1 MADNSQGEAFRP
13 KLRTKE
19 KLVMSIESLGL
30 CGTAEGVLGL
40 SHGTPATP
48 AWLFGDR
55 VLMPQW
61 PGSSLRI
68 GWALSS
74 GSVGQRWEQ
83 GRSFGSLAF
92 ALSQLG
98 DDKAARDS
106 YLHALQAA
114 QDTGESEE
122 VSRGGWR
129 FLGACGEAK
138 GGLGWEVP
146 LQGRVS
152 GVGAIKGPLRISS
165 PGDMKGQWQACE
177 GLGAAA
183 ARLGQHDQALKYYKE
198 ALARCQVR
206 PSIPESNCSC

>member
-1 MADNSQGEAFRP
+1 M
-13 KLRTKE
+13 
-19 KLVMSIESLGL
+19 GL
-30 CGTAEGVLGL
+30 LQTL
-40 SHGTPATP
+40 P
-48 AWLFGDR
+48 WLFGDR
-55 VLMPQW
+55 VLMSQW
-61 PGSSLRI
+61 PTPSLRI

-114 QDTGESEE
+114 QDTGEGEE
-122 VSRGGWR
+122 VSRGLGLVEQRLR
-129 FLGACGEAK
+129 FLGARGEAD

-152 GVGAIKGPLRISS
+152 GVGAIKGPQDLFPRRLEGSVAGLRGSGGCCS
-165 PGDMKGQWQACE
+165 QT
-177 GLGAAA
+177 GAA
-183 ARLGQHDQALKYYKE
+183 
-198 ALARCQVR
+198 
-206 PSIPESNCSC
+206 